1 MSQRAV
7 LKSALAA
14 GEKGIGYWLTI
25 PGPAVVRALTGIGGF
40 NWVLID
46 GEHGQINDK
55 DFYELSCA
63 VAAAGAS
70 PIVRVPNAEEY
81 MVKRALDCGAHG
93 IMTPMCHSAVSTGCP
108 WLLVGAV
115 LSPHFQKDELRVD
128 RLRRMPRRLS
138 PGTNT
143 LPPERVVSVRCLPVT
158 LSVSARASMLRMP
171 TQSVS

>member
-7 LKSALAA
+7 LKSALAS

-70 PIVRVPNAEEY
+70 PIVRVPNAEEW

-93 IMTPMCHSAVSTGCP
+93 IMTPMCHSAVSRDNRSG
-108 WLLVGAV
+108 LYS
-115 LSPHFQKDELRVD
+115 SPYVRGEERGWIN
-128 RLRRMPRRLS
+128 RRSR
-138 PGTNT
+138 T
-143 LPPERVVSVRCLPVT
+143 VC
-158 LSVSARASMLRMP
+158 
-171 TQSVS
+171 